1 MACSQW
7 SSLDSFDVGSLLT
20 REESSSRASPTS
32 SPSTAPALTER
43 MSACLWV
50 VALVT
55 SLVAPLAA
63 ASRHVVMAAAIGY
76 PLPVFERFILPLRSH
91 GYRGAVVLFVDERA
105 LPDAARLLC
114 ERHNVTTRALPGHS
128 AGPRLAK
135 AKGMSRY
142 SGYREVCDDAHYDH
156 CFASDFRDVVFQADP
171 FVSLPRGAGL
181 VLAQEY
187 SAVSIGQCK
196 HNSRWIRTC
205 FGERVLAQIAAETI
219 VCSGTI
225 MGTPKGFRVLHERM
239 RDTMRLTAERARCAT
254 LDGVDQGRFN
264 YL

>member
-1 MACSQW
+1 
-7 SSLDSFDVGSLLT
+7 
-20 REESSSRASPTS
+20 
-32 SPSTAPALTER
+32 

-55 SLVAPLAA
+55 SLVVPLATG
-63 ASRHVVMAAAIGY
+63 SRHVVMATAIGY

-105 LPDAARLLC
+105 LSDAARLLC
-114 ERHNVTTRALPGHS
+114 EHHNVTTGP
-128 AGPRLAK
+128 AGLRRPQIGQS
-135 AKGMSRY
+135 KGMSRY

-171 FVSLPRGAGL
+171 FLSCRPAQVWSGPGIPRCRHSAAQQQVDPH
-181 VLAQEY
+181 VL
-187 SAVSIGQCK
+187 
-196 HNSRWIRTC
+196 
-205 FGERVLAQIAAETI
+205 GERVLARSPRRPSFAVELSWAPE
-219 VCSGTI
+219 
-225 MGTPKGFRVLHERM
+225 GFRVLHERM